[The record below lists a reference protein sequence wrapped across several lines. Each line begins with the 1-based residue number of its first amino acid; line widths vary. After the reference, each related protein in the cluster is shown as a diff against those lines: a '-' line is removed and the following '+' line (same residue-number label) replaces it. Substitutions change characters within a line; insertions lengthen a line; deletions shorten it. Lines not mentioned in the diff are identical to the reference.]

1 MVEATKSLLKAS
13 THPVVS
19 FSFLFS
25 WSSKRRKDS
34 ISDYPPPI
42 DFWWQRGALHFEDAE
57 ERKMRFSSV
66 GGETPRSTGE
76 RKGNDN
82 GNATEGIIEG
92 MVENENVPLL
102 LKPIIKNKNRAHTLT
117 FFAILFLVAPAVAL
131 SRVGH
136 PWLLLRVY
144 KMHLKNME
152 ILI

>member
-1 MVEATKSLLKAS
+1 
-13 THPVVS
+13 
-19 FSFLFS
+19 
-25 WSSKRRKDS
+25 
-34 ISDYPPPI
+34 
-42 DFWWQRGALHFEDAE
+42 
-57 ERKMRFSSV
+57 MRFSPGV
-66 GGETPRSTGE
+66 DGTLRSTGE

-152 ILI
+152 ILKDLLF